1 MFHSRP
7 GFKSGRLLHNQFVFS
22 PAGRIRT
29 CQLMGS
35 ACGPGCESR
44 LRTVLEIRPAG
55 GRPEPPG
62 VGLGRALPLYG
73 CAGMKGVYGWGQY

>member
-1 MFHSRP
+1 
-7 GFKSGRLLHNQFVFS
+7 
-22 PAGRIRT
+22 
-29 CQLMGS
+29 MGS
-35 ACGPGCESR
+35 VCGPGCESR

-73 CAGMKGVYGWGQY
+73 VQGCRGSMAGAVIMQWWTSSVI